1 MITLNDSICTLTC
14 IIYERSPAQAVDSS
28 GKSCSFTATHFG
40 FPSKNYDKVDAV
52 SRELTKHIRIFSFY
66 LRKKEVHRGY
76 TSELLYLSLH
86 IWCAKFLNWIGLIAG
101 S

>member
-14 IIYERSPAQAVDSS
+14 IINERSPAQAVDSS

-40 FPSKNYDKVDAV
+40 FPSKNYDKVDGV

-66 LRKKEVHRGY
+66 LKKKKKCTGVTPLNY
-76 TSELLYLSLH
+76 CTSV
-86 IWCAKFLNWIGLIAG
+86 CTFGVLN